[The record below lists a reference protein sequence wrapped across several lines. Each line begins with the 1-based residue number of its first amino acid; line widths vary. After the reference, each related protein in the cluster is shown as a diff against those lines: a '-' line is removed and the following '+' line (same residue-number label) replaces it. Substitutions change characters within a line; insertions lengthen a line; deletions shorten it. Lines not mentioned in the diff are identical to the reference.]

1 MSQKFGTVIYAPI
14 VAGNDTDDDAVAV
27 YGDELGRSIH
37 HFTTEQQKAEFTAKY
52 KSRLFGSWCV
62 VKESSAWYE
71 WTGTQEDGSD
81 GDWQEIDIGG
91 AAGSSLTIAKQWGDY
106 ATVSSVN
113 DISLLYP
120 LEVRQGLSAPN
131 TPTAGAAVLSI
142 NPAAY
147 GPQQGK
153 SCLVK
158 LGADLMVK
166 GGAPTSVYCDAE
178 IIPFGEYFSPN
189 LAKKGINVQDTT
201 GDDPSVTGGQ
211 LTEVMAS
218 VGFFDKAPADGEVV
232 VWFEYA
238 DPASPLAPK
247 ILEDVNGSPVIS
259 RRQYKSGDELGDVI
273 LVCAMMATA
282 LSPIVLKVETSFQ
295 QIEKIIV
302 DPDKTM
308 ICVNQFSKGYETSIA
323 RIEFQRRAGVQ
334 ITPII
339 HEFSSRMLSIKA
351 ALDGISLAETSISAG
366 EGLDQVNGFGIQNLT
381 GIKAAISNGA
391 LTIKDNGS
399 ISDFY
404 VDAQIDYDRTYMLRG
419 KTMVADFSISN
430 PNNGFIIAAYA
441 WTKEGDHQDKL
452 YASRNNG
459 SIVVNAGWTLVGQSS
474 FPELANGSVQ
484 AKSLAIVVPDNA
496 NNIAFVIYPVAAQSP
511 NTITITEFLV
521 GVDKQFTGYVEK
533 SRVSSEEQH
542 LYLDKGYSE
551 FVLAGSGYSGI
562 RYTINAAAAGNPMPV
577 GWLAK
582 GKANVSID
590 NTVNQVAGSADPTRD
605 GAIKAGSDGQATVSK
620 SYWLSNETSTDNTVT
635 FWDLLFDVDGNETKI
650 TESERTFTVKAN
662 TVPPGVRVD
671 IPAYTIEMEAGQRIG
686 GRARSSKND
695 GAYIQSNTP
704 TQYAVQ
710 TVFEFDEIVSQGSDD
725 PFADIDL
732 SQFDAV
738 YSSGMTVTKDVFNV
752 ASVVFSIDLPSS
764 ANMVVLGAV
773 KELPDLS
780 VRKVNNLDWVYSNT
794 DKTLRVSFGETVSIG
809 RVTIGIYL

>member
-14 VAGNDTDDDAVAV
+14 VAGNDTEDDAVAA
-27 YGDELGRSIH
+27 YGDELGRTIH
-37 HFTTEQQKAEFTAKY
+37 HFTTEQQKADFTAKY

-62 VKESSAWYE
+62 VKDSSAWYE
-71 WTGTQEDGSD
+71 WTGTQADGSD

-91 AAGSSLTIAKQWGDY
+91 ASG
-106 ATVSSVN
+106 
-113 DISLLYP
+113 
-120 LEVRQGLSAPN
+120 
-131 TPTAGAAVLSI
+131 LSI
-142 NPAAY
+142 NGNPVSDIRTMPPLNAVNEQGEDRLIIDPTAY
-147 GPQQGK
+147 ESQHGK

-218 VGFFDKAPADGEVV
+218 VGFFDKAPSDGEVV

-339 HEFSSRMLSIKA
+339 HEFSARMLSIKA
-351 ALDGISLAETSISAG
+351 ALDGISLAETSISAE
-366 EGLDQVNGFGIQNLT
+366 EGIDQVNGFGIQNLT

-496 NNIAFVIYPVAAQSP
+496 NNIAFVIYPVAYQRQP
-511 NTITITEFLV
+511 
-521 GVDKQFTGYVEK
+521 
-533 SRVSSEEQH
+533 
-542 LYLDKGYSE
+542 
-551 FVLAGSGYSGI
+551 
-562 RYTINAAAAGNPMPV
+562 
-577 GWLAK
+577 
-582 GKANVSID
+582 
-590 NTVNQVAGSADPTRD
+590 
-605 GAIKAGSDGQATVSK
+605 
-620 SYWLSNETSTDNTVT
+620 
-635 FWDLLFDVDGNETKI
+635 KI
-650 TESERTFTVKAN
+650 
-662 TVPPGVRVD
+662 
-671 IPAYTIEMEAGQRIG
+671 Q
-686 GRARSSKND
+686 
-695 GAYIQSNTP
+695 
-704 TQYAVQ
+704 
-710 TVFEFDEIVSQGSDD
+710 
-725 PFADIDL
+725 
-732 SQFDAV
+732 
-738 YSSGMTVTKDVFNV
+738 
-752 ASVVFSIDLPSS
+752 
-764 ANMVVLGAV
+764 
-773 KELPDLS
+773 
-780 VRKVNNLDWVYSNT
+780 
-794 DKTLRVSFGETVSIG
+794 
-809 RVTIGIYL
+809 